1 MLIGLTA
8 AIAASVVTG
17 VVTAGPAVAVAHG
30 TPAQP
35 GQYRFAAKLVM
46 TDIPRPDGSHYNS
59 GCSGALL
66 SPRWVITA
74 GHCFHD
80 VNRVPVSGPVPYPTT
95 VTVDTVDVTKYPG
108 RTVDVVSV
116 QQAPAGDVSLARLAQ
131 PVLGVPTLG
140 VADEA
145 PDLGDVVRIA
155 GWGATSSD
163 NPKPGLQLNTGQ
175 FTVSTVDTTTIGVD
189 GYRPYPDTSACLY
202 DSGAPYFAESPHTRP
217 RLVSVESD
225 GPDCPHTGA
234 ETTART
240 DTLIEW
246 LVGTMWG

>member
-1 MLIGLTA
+1 MRRTLIGVAVA
-8 AIAASVVTG
+8 AAVSM
-17 VVTAGPAVAVAHG
+17 VTASPALAVAHG

-80 VNRVPVSGPVPYPTT
+80 VNRVPISGPVPYPTT
-95 VTVDTVDVTKYPG
+95 VTVDTVDVTTYPG
-108 RTVDVVSV
+108 QSVDVVSV
-116 QQAPAGDVSLARLAQ
+116 QQAPAGDVALARLAR
-131 PVLGVPTLG
+131 PVYGVPTLG
-140 VADEA
+140 LSDDA
-145 PDLGDVVRIA
+145 PDLGSVVRIA
-155 GWGATSSD
+155 GWGATSSVD
-163 NPKPGLQLNTGQ
+163 PKPGLQLNTGQ
-175 FTVSTVDTTTIGVD
+175 FTVSSVGTTAIGVD
-189 GYRPYPDTSACLY
+189 GYLPYPDTSACLY
-202 DSGAPYFAESPHTRP
+202 DSGAPYFVESSYGRP

-240 DTLIEW
+240 DTLLEW
-246 LVGTMWG
+246 IISTIWD